1 MLLPRLGFV
10 PNTLMT
16 PAKFSSKVYV
26 KYNRTV
32 VVLTPCPILAPAQI
46 GAHTFFSTANTFLSF
61 LLSSWLIDFS
71 LPHMGNLAFS
81 NLS

>member
-1 MLLPRLGFV
+1 
-10 PNTLMT
+10 MT
-16 PAKFSSKVYV
+16 PAKISAMVDFFSKVYV
-26 KYNRTV
+26 KYNKTV

-61 LLSSWLIDFS
+61 LLFSWVIDFS